1 MDNFKKDYNA
11 KLDLVNKLIRELNEL
26 EDKRIDYCKNK
37 IMDILENHPILDI
50 DLVKNA
56 DFYYLDL

>member
-37 IMDILENHPILDI
+37 IMDII
-50 DLVKNA
+50 
-56 DFYYLDL
+56 